1 MSTLSA
7 HHRWEIWLTRV
18 SFYHLH
24 SYCSVLSHPRSMV
37 DHIMY
42 NNLVGLQL
50 SVFDSSST
58 VSFIQNLRLTNQ
70 IVFSLPLGRRGILN
84 YFPSLGT
91 YPFFSISPTGT
102 IYDIFIF
109 FTDLSKYMYLSTHI
123 PRKKKIKSLT
133 PHIHPEGNCSS
144 FSIAALLKFSIDLNV

>member
-50 SVFDSSST
+50 SVFNSSSID
-58 VSFIQNLRLTNQ
+58 SFIQNLRLTNQ
-70 IVFSLPLGRRGILN
+70 IVFSWTVRHLEL
-84 YFPSLGT
+84 FHSLGT
-91 YPFFSISPTGT
+91 YPFSPLDLRVQCTTFSFLYRFKHVHVPVDSYSVT
-102 IYDIFIF
+102 
-109 FTDLSKYMYLSTHI
+109 
-123 PRKKKIKSLT
+123 KKIKSLT

-144 FSIAALLKFSIDLNV
+144 FSIAALLIKVF